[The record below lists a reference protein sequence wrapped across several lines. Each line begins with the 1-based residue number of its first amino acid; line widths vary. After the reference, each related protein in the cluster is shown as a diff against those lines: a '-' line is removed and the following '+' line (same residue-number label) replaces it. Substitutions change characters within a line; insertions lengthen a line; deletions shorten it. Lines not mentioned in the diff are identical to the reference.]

1 MEDPLI
7 QITKAVVS
15 GLMMG
20 LVFGLVALGLTIIF
34 GVMDIVNFAHGEF
47 LMIGMYAGLLTAVG
61 LNVDPLVGLP
71 VAALVGIVMGYACY
85 YGLVRFLLRG
95 PIVAQLF
102 GTFGL
107 MLFLRNLALMIM
119 GAEPRSL
126 HSGFLVGKS
135 FVVGPGII
143 IESTKLAAGCL
154 SLAAFVGTWLLL
166 NRTKIGKALTAT
178 ALDAQAARY
187 MGIPTERMNALAW
200 AIGGATVAVAGA
212 LLVNFWPVDPNVG
225 LLFTMIAFTTVA
237 LGGFGS
243 VPGAAVAGL
252 IVGLLINIAPL
263 WDACCSLTGTQF
275 LRSGELHQFKYSFV
289 YLAYFLIMV
298 FRPRGLFGWKH

>member
-1 MEDPLI
+1 MEDLFI
-7 QITKAVVS
+7 QIARAMVA

-47 LMIGMYAGLLTAVG
+47 LMIGMYSGLLTATV
-61 LNVDPLVGLP
+61 LHVDPLFGLP
-71 VAALVGIVMGYACY
+71 VAAGVGILLGLVCY
-85 YGLVRFLLRG
+85 YCLVRFLLRG

-126 HSGFLVGKS
+126 HHGLLVGKS
-135 FVVGPGII
+135 FILGPGIV
-143 IESTKLAAGCL
+143 IELTKLAAGVL
-154 SLAAFVGTWLLL
+154 SLGAFAGTWWLL
-166 NRTKIGKALTAT
+166 NRTKIGKGLTAT
-178 ALDAQAARY
+178 ALDSQAARY
-187 MGIPTERMNALAW
+187 MGIPTEKMNAFAW
-200 AIGGATVAVAGA
+200 ALGGATVSVAGA

-243 VPGAAVAGL
+243 IPGAAFAGL
-252 IVGLLINIAPL
+252 IVGLMINVAPM
-263 WDACCSLTGTQF
+263 WDACATF
-275 LRSGELHQFKYSFV
+275 LGLEVGGLHQFKYSFV
-289 YLAYFLIMV
+289 YLAFFLIMV
-298 FRPRGLFGWKH
+298 FRPRGLFGWKY

>member
-1 MEDPLI
+1 
-7 QITKAVVS
+7 
-15 GLMMG
+15 
-20 LVFGLVALGLTIIF
+20 
-34 GVMDIVNFAHGEF
+34 
-47 LMIGMYAGLLTAVG
+47 MYAGLLTATG
-61 LNVDPLVGLP
+61 FRVDPLVGLP
-71 VAALVGIVMGYACY
+71 VAAVVGVLLGLVCY

-107 MLFLRNLALMIM
+107 MLFLRNVALMIM

-126 HSGFLVGKS
+126 HQGLLVGKS
-135 FVVGPGII
+135 FILGPGIVM
-143 IESTKLAAGCL
+143 EMTKLAAGVL
-154 SLAAFVGTWLLL
+154 SLAAFAGTWWLL

-178 ALDAQAARY
+178 ALDGQAARY
-187 MGIPTERMNALAW
+187 MGIPTEKMNAFAW
-200 AIGGATVAVAGA
+200 ALGGATVSVAGA

-252 IVGLLINIAPL
+252 IVGLMINIAPM
-263 WDACCSLTGTQF
+263 WDACAVCLDWEVGW
-275 LRSGELHQFKYSFV
+275 LHQFKYSFV
-289 YLAYFLIMV
+289 YLAFFLIMV